1 MNKKKQDINKFH
13 PILSR
18 QRCRYHHL
26 SGETLCLA
34 VQMATLPMVWFRII
48 DPTLNDG
55 YSDGQ
60 ERMIVAL
67 RHSSLVEWPLLRSLE
82 ERVSQGWK
90 QSKRVFWRTRVSQQ
104 GGTMHSPDIGGMIMA
119 QWQGLW
125 LAHVQLFL
133 SRNQGLGS

>member
-1 MNKKKQDINKFH
+1 MNKKRQDINKFH

-26 SGETLCLA
+26 SGETPCLA

-67 RHSSLVEWPLLRSLE
+67 RHSSLIREAT
-82 ERVSQGWK
+82 SQEPGGK
-90 QSKRVFWRTRVSQQ
+90 SVFTRVE
-104 GGTMHSPDIGGMIMA
+104 TK
-119 QWQGLW
+119 
-125 LAHVQLFL
+125 
-133 SRNQGLGS
+133 